1 MGYFDALFSS
11 DRKDELIPE
20 QESRIASLQSSSPK
34 ARAPYLVEMDF
45 LSRIIKD
52 PHPAF
57 PDPCALIGDHI
68 LK

>member
-1 MGYFDALFSS
+1 MGYFDAMFFS
-11 DRKDELIPE
+11 DRKNELIPE
-20 QESRIASLQSSSPK
+20 QQSRIASLQSSSPK

-45 LSRIIKD
+45 LRRIMKD

-57 PDPCALIGDHI
+57 PDPCSLIGDRI